1 MKKNTVPLKTAVK
14 AALLLAAAVSLT
26 LAGCGDKNSGDP
38 ASPANPNNPDNP
50 GSSSGGGDSGGNG
63 EAAAVYDPSGIWDFT
78 ISGQSFTVT
87 LTGNTWI
94 FDGVGTQYDDTGTF
108 TRNGNAA
115 ELYWQGAVIGTA
127 VLTSETVMMLTL
139 VSPSTIRG
147 TFYGTKRS

>member
-1 MKKNTVPLKTAVK
+1 LKTAVR
-14 AALLLAAAVSLT
+14 AAVLLAAAAAVSLT
-26 LAGCGDKNSGDP
+26 LAGRGDKNSGDP
-38 ASPANPNNPDNP
+38 VSPANPNNPDNP
-50 GSSSGGGDSGGNG
+50 GSSSGGGDSGGSG

-78 ISGQSFTVT
+78 INGQSFTVT

-94 FDGVGTQYDDTGTF
+94 FDGAGTRYDDTGTF
-108 TRNGNAA
+108 TSFENENTA

-127 VLTSETVMMLTL
+127 ALTSETVMLLAL